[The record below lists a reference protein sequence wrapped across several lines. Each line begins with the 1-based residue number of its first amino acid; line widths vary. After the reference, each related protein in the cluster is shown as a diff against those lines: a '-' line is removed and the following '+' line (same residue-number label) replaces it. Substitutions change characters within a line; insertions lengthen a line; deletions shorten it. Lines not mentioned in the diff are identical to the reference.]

1 MPILLKMKKK
11 NNHNF
16 LNGRKLKDSIK
27 KLKHVESYWQ
37 NSGANPFMLSAFQS
51 LLPKSVDK
59 YQILNNVR

>member
-1 MPILLKMKKK
+1 MSILLKMKKK
-11 NNHNF
+11 NNNF
-16 LNGRKLKDSIK
+16 LNGRKLKDSMQK
-27 KLKHVESYWQ
+27 QKHVESYWQ